1 MPESVE
7 KKLIP
12 AVSDAWND
20 VAPSLL
26 DCPSSFSLLSS
37 REVSSDGMIGALRL
51 ASTWS
56 WGFAAACSGDL
67 SGVLICLFKGED
79 GEEID
84 RLVKQPLDG
93 LPKPGGRTLV
103 SNVLEA
109 AAFKL
114 ANTESAT
121 IVFDPAVYIDLALD
135 EKRLT
140 AIVGNSAEI
149 GTFSLAL
156 GEVTDSQALVIYAP
170 NGSLVIAPVPVE
182 TLSPTSSTAAAAVVG
197 NSLEENGAPAQ
208 VQVQE
213 TRGSGELRRLD
224 ASPRNIERL
233 LEVELDVVVRFGV
246 TNIPLR
252 DVVRMGVGTM
262 IELNRAVDEPVELL
276 VNGRPLARGEVV
288 VVDGYYGVRITEIS
302 PVTDRASIL

>member
-1 MPESVE
+1 MPESVQ

-12 AVSDAWND
+12 AVSDAWNQ
-20 VAPSLL
+20 VAPPMLG
-26 DCPSSFSLLSS
+26 CSSTFSLLSS
-37 REVSSDGMIGALRL
+37 REVSSDGMSAALRL
-51 ASTWS
+51 ATTWS
-56 WGFAAACSGDL
+56 WGFAATCSGDVG
-67 SGVLICLFKGED
+67 GVLICLFKSED

-93 LPKPGGRTLV
+93 IPKPGGRTLV
-103 SNVLEA
+103 SGVLA
-109 AAFKL
+109 AAAAKL
-114 ANTESAT
+114 ASTDSAT
-121 IVFDPAVYIDLALD
+121 IVFDPAVYFDLDLD
-135 EKRLT
+135 EMRLT
-140 AIVGNSAEI
+140 AIVGDSAEI

-156 GEVTDSQALVIYAP
+156 GEITDCQALVIYAP
-170 NGSLVIAPVPVE
+170 NGGLEIASVPAE
-182 TLSPTSSTAAAAVVG
+182 PLSPANTATKREVA
-197 NSLEENGAPAQ
+197 LEEKGGPAQ
-208 VQVQE
+208 VQVAE
-213 TRGSGELRRLD
+213 ARGSGELRRIE
-224 ASPRNIERL
+224 ASPKNIERL